1 MRGLLKSFLIL
12 SGVWVICLSCQRD
25 EVTKVP
31 DLPYHFVE
39 FVRYS
44 ETCQG
49 DSTRCAVFKAQY
61 PSYDSAESTVRD
73 RINQS
78 ILTNLLQTLSD
89 SESNQSASLQAIAE
103 EFFQDYREF
112 AVGGFAMPWEL
123 ACHSKILYANDKLF
137 SVAMDSYRFM
147 GGAHPNS
154 YRAIFNF
161 DLQNGTL
168 LQIEDIV
175 LDLKAFRQAAEQA
188 FRIVQGIEETVSFQ
202 QAGFFMREFQASTQ
216 FALTEKGLLLYYNTY
231 EIAPYAAGPTEVLIP
246 YEELQGILNPIYY
259 PKVS

>member
-25 EVTKVP
+25 EVTKAT

-44 ETCQG
+44 ETCQE
-49 DSTRCAVFKAQY
+49 DSTRCAVFKADY
-61 PSYDSAESTVRD
+61 PTYDSAESTVRE

-78 ILTNLLQTLSD
+78 ILSNLLQTISD
-89 SESNQSASLQAIAE
+89 RESNQPGSLQEIAE
-103 EFFQDYREF
+103 EFFQDYQEF

-123 ACHSKILYANDKLF
+123 VCHSKVLHANDDIF
-137 SVAMDSYRFM
+137 TVAMDSYRFM

-161 DLQNGTL
+161 DLQNGTI

-175 LDLKAFRQAAEQA
+175 SDISAFRKAAEQE
-188 FRIVQGIEETVSFQ
+188 FRNVQGLEESVSFQ
-202 QAGFFMREFQASTQ
+202 EAGFFMKEFKASTQ
-216 FALTEKGLLLYYNTY
+216 FALTENGLLLYYNTY
-231 EIAPYAAGPTEVLIP
+231 EIAPYAAGPTEILIS
-246 YEELQGILNPIYY
+246 YEDLAGILNPAFV
-259 PKVS
+259 PKAS